1 MEQGHFQDTA
11 YSRHRGCR
19 QGQGEGEREEL
30 FAQEPV
36 NIPLL
41 PVCAEV
47 SVRAAPRRPGE
58 AVPCEDAPVHFWM
71 PLDHFCT
78 GTAPP
83 PRVPAGNCVK
93 SRWFARSKRVQLTGR
108 EPHPTD
114 EIAAGE
120 SKW

>member
-1 MEQGHFQDTA
+1 MEQGHFQDIA
-11 YSRHRGCR
+11 YSRRRRCR

-47 SVRAAPRRPGE
+47 SVRAAPHRPGE
-58 AVPCEDAPVHFWM
+58 AVPCEDAPVHF
-71 PLDHFCT
+71 CT

-83 PRVPAGNCVK
+83 PRVPTGNCVK
-93 SRWFARSKRVQLTGR
+93 SRWFARSKHVQLTGR
-108 EPHPTD
+108 EPQPLPHPTD